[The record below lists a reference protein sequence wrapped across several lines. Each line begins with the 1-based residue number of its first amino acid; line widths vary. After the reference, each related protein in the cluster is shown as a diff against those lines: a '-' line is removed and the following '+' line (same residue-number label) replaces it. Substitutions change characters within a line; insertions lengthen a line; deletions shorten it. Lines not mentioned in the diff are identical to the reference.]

1 MSVRG
6 MSVITVVAWTL
17 VVGGCAQFHN
27 PLVRHKPI
35 PTFEERY
42 DETLGVFTHMADNA
56 LLRNMSI
63 ADFHFIPHTSELS
76 GTGVVRLD
84 RLAKL
89 LDVYGGTVRYATYEM
104 DEELL
109 AQRLEHV
116 REYIAAQ
123 DCDMDRV
130 QVALMQMGGG
140 GMRASQAMAIRTAGT
155 ADKGGSRGG
164 FAPASGGG

>member
-6 MSVITVVAWTL
+6 MSVVAVVAWSLT
-17 VVGGCAQFHN
+17 VTGCAHFRN
-27 PLVRHKPI
+27 PLVSDDPV

-42 DETLGVFTHMADNA
+42 DETLGVFAHMADNA

-84 RLAKL
+84 RLARL
-89 LDVYGGTVRYATYEM
+89 LDVYGGTVRYSTYET

-140 GMRASQAMAIRTAGT
+140 AMSASEAMAIRAEGT
-155 ADKGGSRGG
+155 TDTSRPTSS
-164 FAPASGGG
+164 FSVSSGGG